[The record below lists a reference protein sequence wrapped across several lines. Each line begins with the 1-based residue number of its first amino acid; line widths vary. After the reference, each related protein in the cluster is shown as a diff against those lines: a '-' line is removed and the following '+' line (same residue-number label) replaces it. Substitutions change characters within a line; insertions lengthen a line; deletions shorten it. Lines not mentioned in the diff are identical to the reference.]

1 MSKIDYQVLREAAEK
16 ATPDEWVAFISTDT
30 GTYAVHTPGDERC
43 EDVIKWTGFDGQKN
57 AENNAR
63 YVAAFNPKVA
73 LELLGEI
80 KRLEDTN
87 IDAMC
92 RIAELET
99 NLAALA
105 AENAALAAENAA
117 LKAGAMY
124 FSYGSEF
131 SFECHK
137 TAEEAIAA
145 AEAAIDDYRGDAC
158 DGWSEEVESICWGVI
173 IQQETKVGERKKRK
187 CDRVSPWIER
197 VCDYELRP
205 NVETPATD
213 AFLSEIRAE
222 ARNEGI
228 NYTASRLAAAFNHG
242 FINKSLREVFDV
254 TRMILS
260 AKEELANESHPI
272 DGLSGEY
279 AEKSLEEWAEQIRK
293 GADK

>member
-1 MSKIDYQVLREAAEK
+1 MTINYQVLREAAEK

-63 YVAAFNPKVA
+63 HVAAFNPKVA

-80 KRLEDTN
+80 KCLEDTN

-105 AENAALAAENAA
+105 AENELAR
-117 LKAGAMY
+117 KAVQAFCDVVGDNT
-124 FSYGSEF
+124 EVI
-131 SFECHK
+131 
-137 TAEEAIAA
+137 AEEVGRDGVLVIL
-145 AEAAIDDYRGDAC
+145 EAMKATG
-158 DGWSEEVESICWGVI
+158 
-173 IQQETKVGERKKRK
+173 
-187 CDRVSPWIER
+187 
-197 VCDYELRP
+197 
-205 NVETPATD
+205 NMPATD
-213 AFLSEIRAE
+213 AFLAEIRAE
-222 ARNEGI
+222 ARNEGV

-260 AKEELANESHPI
+260 AKEELANEAHPI

-293 GADK
+293 GSSQ

>member
-1 MSKIDYQVLREAAEK
+1 MSKINYQALREAAEK

-105 AENAALAAENAA
+105 AENELARKAVQAFCDVVGDNTEVIAEVVGRDGVLVILEAM
-117 LKAGAMY
+117 KATGNM
-124 FSYGSEF
+124 
-131 SFECHK
+131 
-137 TAEEAIAA
+137 
-145 AEAAIDDYRGDAC
+145 
-158 DGWSEEVESICWGVI
+158 
-173 IQQETKVGERKKRK
+173 
-187 CDRVSPWIER
+187 
-197 VCDYELRP
+197 
-205 NVETPATD
+205 PATD
-213 AFLSEIRAE
+213 AFLAEVRAK
-222 ARNEGI
+222 AFDD
-228 NYTASRLAAAFNHG
+228 LCAAFVKHASVSG
-242 FINKSLREVFDV
+242 LDDGDCV
-254 TRMILS
+254 TV
-260 AKEELANESHPI
+260 KEATDALLHC
-272 DGLSGEY
+272 
-279 AEKSLEEWAEQIRK
+279 AEQLHK
-293 GADK
+293 GVHS

>member
-105 AENAALAAENAA
+105 AENEQAR
-117 LKAGAMY
+117 KAVQAFCDVVGDNT
-124 FSYGSEF
+124 EVI
-131 SFECHK
+131 
-137 TAEEAIAA
+137 AEEVGRDGVLVIL
-145 AEAAIDDYRGDAC
+145 EAMKATG
-158 DGWSEEVESICWGVI
+158 
-173 IQQETKVGERKKRK
+173 
-187 CDRVSPWIER
+187 
-197 VCDYELRP
+197 
-205 NVETPATD
+205 NMPATD
-213 AFLSEIRAE
+213 AFLAEIRAE
-222 ARNEGI
+222 ARNEGV

-260 AKEELANESHPI
+260 AKEELANEAHPI

>member
-1 MSKIDYQVLREAAEK
+1 MTIDYQVLREAAEK

-43 EDVIKWTGFDGQKN
+43 EDVIRWTGFDGQKN

-99 NLAALA
+99 NL
-105 AENAALAAENAA
+105 AALAAENAA

-173 IQQETKVGERKKRK
+173 IQQATKVGERKKRK

-205 NVETPATD
+205 NVEIPATD

-260 AKEELANESHPI
+260 AKEELANEAHPI

-293 GADK
+293 GSSQ

>member
-1 MSKIDYQVLREAAEK
+1 MTIDYQVLREAAEK

-30 GTYAVHTPGDERC
+30 GTYAVHTPGDERR

-105 AENAALAAENAA
+105 AENELAR
-117 LKAGAMY
+117 KAVQAFCDVVGDNT
-124 FSYGSEF
+124 EVI
-131 SFECHK
+131 
-137 TAEEAIAA
+137 AEEVGRDGVLVIL
-145 AEAAIDDYRGDAC
+145 EAMKATG
-158 DGWSEEVESICWGVI
+158 
-173 IQQETKVGERKKRK
+173 
-187 CDRVSPWIER
+187 
-197 VCDYELRP
+197 
-205 NVETPATD
+205 NMPATD
-213 AFLSEIRAE
+213 AFLAEIRAE
-222 ARNEGI
+222 ARNEGV

-260 AKEELANESHPI
+260 AKEELANEAHPI

>member
-1 MSKIDYQVLREAAEK
+1 MTIDYQVLREAAEK

-99 NLAALA
+99 NLAALV
-105 AENAALAAENAA
+105 AENAG

-173 IQQETKVGERKKRK
+173 IQQATKVGERKKRK

-213 AFLSEIRAE
+213 AFLAEVRAE

-260 AKEELANESHPI
+260 AKEELANEAHSI

-293 GADK
+293 GSSQ

>member
-1 MSKIDYQVLREAAEK
+1 MTIDYQVLREAAEK

-105 AENAALAAENAA
+105 AENAAL
-117 LKAGAMY
+117 KAGAMY

-173 IQQETKVGERKKRK
+173 IQQATKVGERKKRK

-205 NVETPATD
+205 NVEIPATD

-260 AKEELANESHPI
+260 AKEELANEAHPI